1 MTETCEPAV
10 EQPRSSRRRRWRTSE
25 IVLYVAAAALLAHAL
40 VRLVEYYHWTITC
53 PYEIEYGEG
62 IVLQNAINIAHGRA
76 LYNDYHTYPYVVA
89 TYPPVYPLLSSIGI
103 RLFGPSF
110 EFGRAI
116 SALATLATAL
126 LIWLIMR
133 RSVRSRWAAVGA
145 AVIFLAAPIICWW
158 GTVMRVDMMA
168 VFLGIASLYC
178 VVRGGR
184 WLIAAAVLMTLAIYT
199 RQSEVAPLAAGV
211 AYLWSFA
218 YQRNTALTCGTL
230 PDEVRSGGLS
240 AGSTCHGRRTSL
252 RWIGQRRNALLLGAS
267 CVTAV
272 LALFVVLQATSH
284 GWFFQHIVVANRNFW
299 ELKYLVSLWRSTFLS
314 WPFPFAAGV
323 LGAVLALVPDR
334 RSADTSEHGAARPVR
349 LLVLYFAFAMLV
361 SLTGGKIGATVNYM
375 VEPLAASCLMCGVAI
390 DRLAQRRQMWTGGAA
405 WVALWLA
412 LIASLVFP
420 LVDPEAGPK
429 VGDRLWRSEVIRG
442 GATAVS
448 LIRQTRGDILS
459 EDTGLLP
466 ITGRPIL
473 LDPHKMTSMFRDG
486 NWDQRPLLKDIERR
500 RFGLIILRWDP
511 IGGATDEWGTYGGY
525 RWSIGMGRAIMAN
538 YYLVKSIGRRYPYYF
553 VAPADDQHP
562 SCAAIGRERRTLQ
575 GGPRAPALRP

>member
-1 MTETCEPAV
+1 MTETREAAV
-10 EQPRSSRRRRWRTSE
+10 EQPRSSRRRRWRIPE
-25 IVLYVAAAALLAHAL
+25 IVLYVAAAALLAHSL

-103 RLFGPSF
+103 RVFGPSF

-133 RSVRSRWAAVGA
+133 RSVRTRWAAAAA

-168 VFLGIASLYC
+168 VFLGIGSLYC

-184 WLIAAAVLMTLAIYT
+184 WLITAAVLMTLAIYT

-211 AYLWSFA
+211 AYLW
-218 YQRNTALTCGTL
+218 
-230 PDEVRSGGLS
+230 
-240 AGSTCHGRRTSL
+240 
-252 RWIGQRRNALLLGAS
+252 WIGQRRNAVLLGTSSVA
-267 CVTAV
+267 AV
-272 LALFVVLQATSH
+272 LALFAVLQATSH

-299 ELKYLVSLWRSTFLS
+299 ELRCLVSLWRSTFLS

-323 LGAVLALVPDR
+323 LGAVLALVPNR
-334 RSADTSEHGAARPVR
+334 ASGNTPERGGAQPAK
-349 LLVLYFAFAMLV
+349 LLVLYFAFAVLV

-375 VEPLAASCLMCGVAI
+375 VEPLAASCLMCGVAV
-390 DRLAQRRQMWTGGAA
+390 DRLAQRRATWKGEAA
-405 WVALWLA
+405 WLALWLA

-429 VGDRLWRSEVIRG
+429 VGDRHWRQETVRG
-442 GATAVS
+442 SAAAVS
-448 LIRQTRGDILS
+448 LIRQARGDMLS

-486 NWDQRPLLKDIERR
+486 NWDQRRLLKDIERR
-500 RFGLIILRWDP
+500 RFALIILRWDP

-538 YYLVKSIGRRYPYYF
+538 YYLVKNVGYLYF

-562 SCAAIGRERRTLQ
+562 SCAVVARERRALQ
-575 GGPRAPALRP
+575 GGSRAPAVSP

>member
-1 MTETCEPAV
+1 MTAAREAAI
-10 EQPRSSRRRRWRTSE
+10 EQPRPPRRRWRALDL
-25 IVLYVAAAALLAHAL
+25 VLYVAVAALLAHSL

-62 IVLQNAINIAHGRA
+62 IVLQNAINIAHGRT
-76 LYNDYHTYPYVVA
+76 LYNDFHTYPYVVA

-110 EFGRAI
+110 EFGRGI
-116 SALATLATAL
+116 SVLATLATAL

-133 RSVRSRWAAVGA
+133 RSVRARWAGPAA

-168 VFLGIASLYC
+168 VFLGVAGLYC
-178 VVRGGR
+178 VIRGGR
-184 WLIAAAVLMTLAIYT
+184 WLIGAAALMTLAIYT
-199 RQSEVAPLAAGV
+199 RQSEVSPLAAGV
-211 AYLWSFA
+211 VYL
-218 YQRNTALTCGTL
+218 L
-230 PDEVRSGGLS
+230 
-240 AGSTCHGRRTSL
+240 
-252 RWIGQRRNALLLGAS
+252 WIGQRRNAILLGAG
-267 CVTAV
+267 CVAAV
-272 LALFVVLQATSH
+272 LALFAVLQMTSH

-299 ELKYLVSLWRSTFLS
+299 DLKNLASLWRSTFLS

-334 RSADTSEHGAARPVR
+334 GSSVPGERSAARPVN

-390 DRLAQRRQMWTGGAA
+390 GRLAQPRATWKGEAA

-412 LIASLVFP
+412 LIASLVLP
-420 LVDPEAGPK
+420 LVEPELGPR
-429 VGDRLWRSEVIRG
+429 VGDRQWRSDVVRG
-442 GATAVS
+442 GAAAVS
-448 LIRQTRGDILS
+448 LIHQTRGDILS

-466 ITGRPIL
+466 IAGRPIL

-486 NWDQRPLLKDIERR
+486 NWDQRQLLKDIERR
-500 RFGLIILRWDP
+500 RFDLIILRWDP

-525 RWSIGMGRAIMAN
+525 RWTIGMGRAIMAN
-538 YYLVKSIGRRYPYYF
+538 YYLVKSVGDRYPYYF
-553 VAPADDQHP
+553 LAPADDRHP
-562 SCAAIGRERRTLQ
+562 SCAVVGRERRAPQ
-575 GGPRAPALRP
+575 GGPRPPAVNP